1 MKQEIL
7 DKLEEK
13 IDVYRSQIADRYDFE
28 IVEPIKEN
36 SEIAI
41 VFSLKYEKR
50 TFTLWIFWSKSVE
63 DRNLA
68 VRRREQDKHDR

>member
-50 TFTLWIFWSKSVE
+50 TFTL
-63 DRNLA
+63 
-68 VRRREQDKHDR
+68 